1 MFTGENYIVRTDD
14 TASEI
19 GDTDASDQGYDFTID
34 PGEYRIVVRLG
45 EGCSG
50 NQKSSGKDE
59 TVKFDESRPR
69 GENRITCRG

>member
-34 PGEYRIVVRLG
+34 PGEYRIV
-45 EGCSG
+45 SG
-50 NQKSSGKDE
+50 WEKVALEIRCSSGKDE
-59 TVKFDESRPR
+59 TVNLTKQTTRR
-69 GENRITCRG
+69 K